1 MKRQDIIGPMRP
13 SFLLL
18 PPICVA
24 LGAGTALWTGH
35 SINPWHLVIVLIG
48 ALAAHAAANVL
59 NEYHDFRTGLD
70 MRTQRTPFSGG
81 TGTLPARP
89 EAAPVVLTTG
99 LVLMAITVAVGV
111 YFLFVRGLELLPLGL
126 LGLADIVAYTPWMT
140 HSVLAS
146 LAAPGLGIG
155 LLMVMGTD
163 FCLTG
168 SYSWPAFFAS
178 LVPFFLVSN
187 LLVLNQFPDIE
198 ADRSIGR
205 RHLLVVAGPRTGSI
219 VYAGML
225 LGTYLSIVIGW
236 IVGALPAW
244 SLLGLLTIPL
254 SVRASLGAYRYG
266 GDIERLLPYMGM
278 NVQVTLLTPLLVAIG
293 LFLATWL

>member
-24 LGAGTALWTGH
+24 LGTGTALWTGH
-35 SINPWHLVIVLIG
+35 SINPLHLVIVLIG

-70 MRTQRTPFSGG
+70 LTTQRTPFSGG

-187 LLVLNQFPDIE
+187 LLLLNQFPDVE
-198 ADRSIGR
+198 ADRSVGR
-205 RHLLVVAGPRTGSI
+205 RHLLVIAGPRTSSL
-219 VYAGML
+219 VYAAML
-225 LGTYLSIVIGW
+225 AGAYLSIVVGW
-236 IVGALPAW
+236 ILGALPAW
-244 SLLGLLTIPL
+244 ALLGLLTLPL
-254 SVRASLGAYRYG
+254 AFQAARGAYQYG
-266 GDIERLLPYMGM
+266 GQIERLMPHLGQ
-278 NVQVTLLTPLLVAIG
+278 NVLINILTPLLTAIG